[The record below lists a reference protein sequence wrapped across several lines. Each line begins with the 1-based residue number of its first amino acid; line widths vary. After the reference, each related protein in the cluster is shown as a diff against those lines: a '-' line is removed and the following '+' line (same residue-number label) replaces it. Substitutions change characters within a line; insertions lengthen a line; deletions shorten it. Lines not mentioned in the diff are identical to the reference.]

1 MLANTQ
7 RQQEELLVDANR
19 RHLIIDQEYRLQLQK
34 AIEAL
39 DAVKA
44 KTLSELERDL
54 QGKQHIIMEEAKK
67 EIDLLNEQANAA
79 KLHALVQAQ
88 EQAKQ
93 DISHLADQV
102 AAIGQQDTQNVLQST
117 TTTIITSEAQAVGH
131 AETVVTPTDAQL
143 QVAVQ
148 R

>member
-1 MLANTQ
+1 VLANTQ
-7 RQQEELLVDANR
+7 RQQEDLLADANR
-19 RHLIIDQEYRLQLQK
+19 RHLIIDHEYKLQLQK

-44 KTLSELERDL
+44 TTLSELERDL
-54 QGKQHIIMEEAKK
+54 QGKQQIIMDEAKK
-67 EIDLLNEQANAA
+67 QIDLLNEQANAA
-79 KLHALVQAQ
+79 KLHALVEAQ

-102 AAIGQQDTQNVLQST
+102 AAIGQQETQNVLQST
-117 TTTIITSEAQAVGH
+117 TTTVITSEAQAVGH
-131 AETVVTPTDAQL
+131 AEAVAAPTDAQL

>member
-19 RHLIIDQEYRLQLQK
+19 RHLIIDHEYKLQLQK

-44 KTLSELERDL
+44 TTLSELERDL
-54 QGKQHIIMEEAKK
+54 QGKQQVIMDEAKK
-67 EIDLLNEQANAA
+67 QIDLLNEQANAA
-79 KLHALVQAQ
+79 KLHALVEAQ

-93 DISHLADQV
+93 DISHLTEQV
-102 AAIGQQDTQNVLQST
+102 AAIGQQETQNVLQST
-117 TTTIITSEAQAVGH
+117 TTTVITSEAQAVGH
-131 AETVVTPTDAQL
+131 VETVATAADAQL
-143 QVAVQ
+143 QAALE